1 MRVAWLE
8 SAGIEF
14 EFASFVAIRLRWRR
28 LQELAW
34 TGYATQYVTIPYG
47 REAIRIPAPHGSL
60 WISFAFRTGLARSNI
75 ISTNE

>member
-1 MRVAWLE
+1 MGVAWLE

-14 EFASFVAIRLRWRR
+14 VFASFVAIRQRSRR

-34 TGYATQYVTIPYG
+34 TGHATKYVTILYG
-47 REAIRIPAPHGSL
+47 REAIRIPAPHGSVS
-60 WISFAFRTGLARSNI
+60 ISFAFRTGLARSNI